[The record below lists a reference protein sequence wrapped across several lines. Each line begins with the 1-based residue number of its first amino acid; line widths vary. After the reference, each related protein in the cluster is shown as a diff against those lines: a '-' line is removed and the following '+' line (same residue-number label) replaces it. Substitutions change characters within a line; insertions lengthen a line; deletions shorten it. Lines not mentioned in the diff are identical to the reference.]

1 METVSAEA
9 LPLMEYEPAGSHVC
23 VEFHLEQRDFFFLL
37 KYIHRCSCAPC
48 LSCLQ
53 TLFLNWAIK

>member
-23 VEFHLEQRDFFFLL
+23 VEFHLEQRDFCFLIYTDVHVL
-37 KYIHRCSCAPC
+37 LVYLVCKLHS
-48 LSCLQ
+48 
-53 TLFLNWAIK
+53 